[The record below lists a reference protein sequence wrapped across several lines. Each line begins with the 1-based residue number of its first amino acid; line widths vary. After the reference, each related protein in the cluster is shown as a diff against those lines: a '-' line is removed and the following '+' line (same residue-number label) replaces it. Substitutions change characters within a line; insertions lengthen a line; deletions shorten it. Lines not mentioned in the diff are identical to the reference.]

1 MQKSNE
7 GSESDLQIYLG
18 FTSSAKGRMTATAI
32 FMPGR
37 IPHSSRN

>member
-18 FTSSAKGRMTATAI
+18 FTVISEGAYDGYRHFHARSHSA
-32 FMPGR
+32 
-37 IPHSSRN
+37 